1 MDNSPMI
8 KNSSVFLP
16 IRELS
21 EKFGYTVIY
30 TKKDNTID
38 IINDSNKITLYID
51 KDTAYVNGEELYIS
65 SPAYITNNT
74 TYVPVRFISESF
86 GLKVDWNQD
95 SWEVSIDKHNF
106 VVDKKEKKLISNL
119 KDTPTILGDLTLTD
133 PNSISLYETQIS
145 DYAYIIRVDSYYG
158 EPSMNYD
165 VNLFYIKDGKVIDK
179 SFYKSWYPRNTR
191 IDSRDN
197 MTAICN
203 GKEARVY
210 DNHTGTLTNTI
221 DLVSLLGDG
230 TYTIDIVGEKFIVV
244 RDDKNE
250 GGGMGILIEF
260 NTNKIQK
267 LYELIPDADDRDYAQ
282 WGNLPTNDSI
292 RLIEKH
298 RDTLTFSYHNLDDE
312 LSTFDYIL
320 GK

>member
-1 MDNSPMI
+1 MSIWI
-8 KNSSVFLP
+8 KIALYFF
-16 IRELS
+16 LS
-21 EKFGYTVIY
+21 EKFGYTVNY

-38 IINDSNKITLYID
+38 IINDSNKITLYIN

-86 GLKVDWNQD
+86 GLKVDWNQNTR
-95 SWEVSIDKHNF
+95 EVSIDKHKF

-145 DYAYIIRVDSYYG
+145 DYAYILRVDSYYG

-165 VNLFYIKDGKVIDK
+165 VNLFYIRDGKVIDK
-179 SFYKSWYPRNTR
+179 SFYKSWYPRNTG

-203 GKEARVY
+203 GKEARIY

-221 DLVSLLGDG
+221 DLVNLLGNG
-230 TYTIDIVGEKFIVV
+230 TYTLDIVGEKFIVV

-282 WGNLPTNDSI
+282 WGNLPTYDCI

-298 RDTLTFSYHNLDDE
+298 RDTLTFSYHNLDNE
-312 LSTFDYIL
+312 LCTFDYIL